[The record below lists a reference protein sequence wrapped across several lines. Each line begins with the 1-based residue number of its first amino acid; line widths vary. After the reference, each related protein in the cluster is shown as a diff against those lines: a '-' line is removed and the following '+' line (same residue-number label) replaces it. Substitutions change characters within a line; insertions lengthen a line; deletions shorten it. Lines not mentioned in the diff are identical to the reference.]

1 MFPTSPEVERRDLHV
16 MRHPAVDCD
25 AYQTTDVACSSD
37 TDLWI
42 MSRESVVQHGKK
54 SALECPSSDHYGDQT
69 EYEGNDRKGDRRE
82 TLDATL
88 SQAVNTESWEWV
100 SGQPEQVN
108 KLTELLEICS
118 PAEW

>member
-1 MFPTSPEVERRDLHV
+1 
-16 MRHPAVDCD
+16 
-25 AYQTTDVACSSD
+25 
-37 TDLWI
+37 
-42 MSRESVVQHGKK
+42 MSRELVVQHGKK

-118 PAEW
+118 PAE